1 MTVAAQQYT
10 SALLAVQSIT
20 TDDDRLLSATLLSN
34 RAMCKLKL
42 SEKPSQ
48 NPGELL
54 NDCLDDCTTAL
65 DEHLDKL
72 NASSDST
79 NSLRGKILYRRAR
92 ANVSL
97 AINGDL
103 DVDREEK
110 HLGDATRDL
119 RQLLTFDPKN
129 KDAAKLLNV
138 VRSTHSKMGG
148 GLGRNKIS
156 RSLDFLSAVVDGKS
170 PPGEINGEQVDS
182 LKCLRIL
189 QGSLAEDVSS
199 SAEDIGRR
207 GGVPLLVGVV
217 QRGIP
222 DEPDEVT
229 CRIAALHI
237 LSACCSHDPFILKY
251 AGRESLPPN
260 ILARVVEEEA
270 SQSTN
275 AQGGSADVAVAAMAL
290 LVRLIVHWDHRQVVR
305 TFSPKIYEDGTI
317 DRTAKSEEQPVEVD
331 ISTISRVA
339 ISAFSWST
347 QSTSD
352 CKSDGR
358 APRAALDLIS
368 AWTASDLDALDAA
381 SDACYAPSDPSK
393 KGSTKRATTH
403 RINQDDIRSM
413 KPRQVAAHKKREA
426 DFHRANAQRSMQH
439 ISAFCSEDTG
449 GLDAMLSC
457 AVSTED
463 HRLRREIGLQIGR
476 MMSLFEEDDDVKKLV
491 VPALG
496 CINWKVGKDGDN
508 EKEGVSSLTIE
519 ELDEEKDEEIH
530 DTNDMK
536 TQMKRGQLTAS
547 LLAGKP
553 EVGTWSLKHGWSNGG
568 GVAELKELIASDFP
582 IAMSIASEIVSSA
595 SSVESSRPLLAT
607 LVSEG
612 TLDDLLIHPDADVR
626 SGAASCAAKIGLASK
641 ALSADDN
648 QVMGLLDVAIELLE
662 LEDDASIA
670 PRANESSSKAESTSM
685 DRGIEV
691 MAYLASKTN
700 VKEKIANGYRP
711 KGSPSERKTA
721 LARLV
726 DIACEP
732 NSGDTQMAFGIAGI
746 FNLLAVSIE
755 TLRKEAFI
763 GKEITKEQYDQLQ
776 SLGKTEEEK
785 EADAAKDENEGD
797 TPKAVTDR
805 IQKLANANV
814 PRAIVKLLDGATSNA
829 TQDKL
834 LEAMGRMAT
843 EPSVRGL
850 MIQQG
855 CLTTCL
861 QLDKGVGEI
870 TCLTSYPCAMYL
882 TRCYSY

>member
-1 MTVAAQQYT
+1 
-10 SALLAVQSIT
+10 
-20 TDDDRLLSATLLSN
+20 
-34 RAMCKLKL
+34 MCKLKL
-42 SEKPSQ
+42 CEKSQ
-48 NPGELL
+48 NLGELL

-65 DEHLDKL
+65 DGHLDKL
-72 NASSDST
+72 KATSDST

-92 ANVSL
+92 ANVSF
-97 AINGDL
+97 AMNGDL
-103 DVDREEK
+103 NVDRKEK

-119 RQLLTFDPKN
+119 MQLLTFDPKN

-138 VRSTHSKMGG
+138 VRSIHSKMSG
-148 GLGRNKIS
+148 GLGRSKIS
-156 RSLDFLSAVVDGKS
+156 RSLDFLRAVVDGKS
-170 PPGEINGEQVDS
+170 PPGEINGEHIDS

-217 QRGIP
+217 HRGIP
-222 DEPDEVT
+222 DESDKVT

-237 LSACCSHDPFILKY
+237 LSACCSHDPFVLKY
-251 AGRESLPPN
+251 GGWESLPPH

-270 SQSTN
+270 SQSAN

-317 DRTAKSEEQPVEVD
+317 DRTAKFGEQLDEVD
-331 ISTISRVA
+331 ISTICRVA
-339 ISAFSWST
+339 IAAFSWNIL
-347 QSTSD
+347 STSD
-352 CKSDGR
+352 CKNDGR

-368 AWTASDLDALDAA
+368 AWAASDLDALDAA
-381 SDACYAPSDPSK
+381 SDACYAPSDPCK
-393 KGSTKRATTH
+393 KGSAKRATTH

-426 DFHRANAQRSMQH
+426 DFKRANDQRSMQH
-439 ISAFCSEDTG
+439 IAAFCSEDTG

-457 AVSTED
+457 AASTED
-463 HRLRREIGLQIGR
+463 HRLRREVGLQIGR

-491 VPALG
+491 APALG
-496 CINWKVGKDGDN
+496 CSDWKVGKDDDN
-508 EKEGVSSLTIE
+508 KDGEGVSSLTIE
-519 ELDEEKDEEIH
+519 ELDEEKDEETCG
-530 DTNDMK
+530 TNDLTK
-536 TQMKRGQLTAS
+536 QMKRGQLTAS

-553 EVGTWSLKHGWSNGG
+553 EVGTWSLKHGWSNGS

-648 QVMGLLDVAIELLE
+648 QVMGLLDIAIELLE
-662 LEDDASIA
+662 LEVDVSIA
-670 PRANESSSKAESTSM
+670 PRANQSSSKTESTSM

-700 VKEKIANGYRP
+700 VKEKIVNGYRP
-711 KGSPSERKTA
+711 EGSPSERKTA

-726 DIACEP
+726 EIACEH
-732 NSGDTQMAFGIAGI
+732 NSGDTQMVFGIAGI

-785 EADAAKDENEGD
+785 EVDAVKDENEGD
-797 TPKAVTDR
+797 TPKAVTER
-805 IQKLANANV
+805 IQKLANVNV
-814 PRAIVKLLDGATSNA
+814 PRAVVKLLEGTTSNA

-834 LEAMGRMAT
+834 LEAMGRMAN

-870 TCLTSYPCAMYL
+870 CLNSLPCANL
-882 TRCYSY
+882 TEAVPRRNQTRTRRSS